1 MGKTLCISD
10 LDGTLLGRDSRISD
24 YSCRVINRLM
34 EQGLQFTYATA
45 RAYPSSSKALKGLN
59 PPILP
64 VIVYNGAALCD
75 GKSGKIL
82 AEVFLQQEE
91 IASIRQFL
99 SEREIYPLVYS
110 RQGEKD
116 SVRWLVGKEN
126 EGMRH
131 YLQTRSG
138 DPRLAGT
145 SEEEELYGG
154 RIFYVTC
161 IGTREE
167 LLPVYEQFRSQYF
180 YNCILQQ
187 ELYREEYFCEIF
199 PRKATKFEA
208 VQWLRKWT
216 GAERIIG
223 FGDRINDLPLF
234 EACDCC
240 YAVSNAVEELKRI
253 ADGVIA
259 SNEEDGVARWLSE
272 HAQELL

>member
-154 RIFYVTC
+154 
-161 IGTREE
+161 
-167 LLPVYEQFRSQYF
+167 
-180 YNCILQQ
+180 
-187 ELYREEYFCEIF
+187 
-199 PRKATKFEA
+199 
-208 VQWLRKWT
+208 
-216 GAERIIG
+216 
-223 FGDRINDLPLF
+223 
-234 EACDCC
+234 
-240 YAVSNAVEELKRI
+240 
-253 ADGVIA
+253 
-259 SNEEDGVARWLSE
+259 
-272 HAQELL
+272 